1 MKVCNDC
8 MITSEDPFVNAMLL
22 WFPKLEYDFGL
33 VLCCMYFVV
42 QPFASLSR
50 LSRVSFASVGLL
62 EKKILMD
69 CFPQEFKPCII
80 NRCKDH
86 HQFNHLFSSL
96 ISQLFD
102 NTFWLLFPSFLSWKR
117 HYESIHEVH
126 DTRCL
131 VKLFSHHKLPVNIAV
146 LEFLPALFYLTS
158 LLSYYCRHLQQER
171 SFVWM

>member
-1 MKVCNDC
+1 MKFHNDC
-8 MITSEDPFVNAMLL
+8 MITSEDPFVNPMLL
-22 WFPKLEYDFGL
+22 WFPKLGYDFGL
-33 VLCCMYFVV
+33 VCTLLFNLLHH
-42 QPFASLSR
+42 FRFWWSLWKEDTDGLFPSR
-50 LSRVSFASVGLL
+50 
-62 EKKILMD
+62 I
-69 CFPQEFKPCII
+69 QTYCII

-86 HQFNHLFSSL
+86 HQFNQLFSSL
-96 ISQLFD
+96 ISRLFD
-102 NTFWLLFPSFLSWKR
+102 NTFWLLSPSFLSWKR
-117 HYESIHEVH
+117 HYKSIHEVH